1 MSSTRPTLKD
11 VAQKSGY
18 ALRTVKKVMSGEQNV
33 RGKTREAVLAAAK
46 ELNYTPNRAASALAR
61 NRKVR
66 IAVVYSHTTEAY
78 FPEVE
83 KGFRDCEAAFADFGM
98 ELEFCVTRQRGW
110 QSQQPLL
117 DGLLD
122 REDIDGVIIQPFSS
136 AMLNGSIDALVAA
149 GKPVITFG
157 ADAPESR
164 RLCYVGPDAYKSGR
178 IGGQILANY
187 VGKRGKVYIINQ
199 GSDHMQ
205 TIERCRGFLDRMKE
219 HYPNLEAYE
228 VNLPDDS
235 GLYYD
240 MVKNI
245 VEKGQADGLFCTD
258 ANTFVAGQVLRDLG
272 SKDIALVG
280 FDLSADGIRLMQDG
294 YIKVII
300 EQKPAEFSALAAQI
314 MFQHLVEH
322 TTPAELNKTPL
333 YIMTSECID
342 VEKS

>member
-11 VAQKSGY
+11 VAQRSGY
-18 ALRTVKKVMSGEQNV
+18 ALRTVKKVMSGEAV
-33 RGKTREAVLAAAK
+33 RDKTREAVLKAAK

-61 NRKVR
+61 NRKVKL
-66 IAVVYSHTTEAY
+66 AVVYSHTTEAY

-83 KGFRDCEAAFADFGM
+83 KGFRDCAAAFADFGM

-110 QSQQPLL
+110 QSQKPILE
-117 DGLLD
+117 GLLD
-122 REDIDGVIIQPFSS
+122 REDIDGVIIQPYSS
-136 AMLNGSIDALVAA
+136 HQLNDAINKLTES
-149 GKPVITFG
+149 GIPVITFG
-157 ADAPESR
+157 ADAPDSK

-199 GSDHMQ
+199 GADHMQ
-205 TIERCRGFLDRMKE
+205 TMDRTRGFLDRMKE

-258 ANTFVAGQVLRDLG
+258 ANTFVAGQVLKDLQA
-272 SKDIALVG
+272 KDIALVG
-280 FDLSADGIRLMQDG
+280 FDLSTDGISLMQEG

-300 EQKPAEFSALAAQI
+300 EQKPAEFSAIAAQI
-314 MFQHLVEH
+314 MFQYV
-322 TTPAELNKTPL
+322 AERTKPEPMNKTPL

-342 VEKS
+342 I